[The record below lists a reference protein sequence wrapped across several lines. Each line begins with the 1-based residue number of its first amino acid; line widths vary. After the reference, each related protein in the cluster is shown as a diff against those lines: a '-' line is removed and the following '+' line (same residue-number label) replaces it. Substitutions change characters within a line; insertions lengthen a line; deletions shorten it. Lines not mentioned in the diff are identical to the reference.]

1 MQFVY
6 IIVVFGIL
14 ALPALADQITLKN
27 GDKLTGKITTSDA
40 STLTLKTEYAGDVK
54 IKRDSIASITA
65 EEPLNVQLAD
75 RTIIGSVAPAPEAD
89 KVTIQAPGAD
99 AVTAPLAEVA
109 AFRDDPAQRAY
120 ERELER
126 NLNPRLNDFWQGF
139 FSFSMAGASGNA
151 DTATYST
158 SMAASRAA
166 GKNKMALYFNQVYAT
181 QSTAA
186 PTGATAN
193 RISGGYRIDRD
204 VSRRLFVFG
213 TTDYDYDQFLDLDL
227 RSVLGGG
234 LGLKVWKAERGFL
247 DIGSGGVFNREKF
260 GSGLIRK
267 AGELLINEELG
278 LKVNS
283 RLKLS
288 QRLSLY
294 PNLSDTG
301 QYRFNFDTGAS
312 MPVFGWLEWNI
323 GFSSRFLSNPPPG
336 RQRSDL
342 LYTTGIRL
350 SFDQTRI
357 K

>member
-1 MQFVY
+1 MHSLSRIAICCVM
-6 IIVVFGIL
+6 
-14 ALPALADQITLKN
+14 ALPLLADQVTLKN

-40 STLTLKTEYAGDVK
+40 ATLTIKTEYAGDVK
-54 IKRDSIASITA
+54 IKRDSIASITT

-75 RTIIGSVAPAPEAD
+75 RTVIGSVAPAPEED
-89 KVTIQAPGAD
+89 KVTIRVPGAE

-109 AFRDDPAQRAY
+109 AFRDDPSQRAF
-120 ERELER
+120 ERERER

-139 FSFSMAGASGNA
+139 ISFSMAGASGNA
-151 DTATYST
+151 ETATYST

-181 QSTAA
+181 QSTVE
-186 PTGATAN
+186 PFGATAS
-193 RISGGYRIDRD
+193 RLSGGYRVDRD
-204 VSRRLFVFG
+204 VSRRLFMFG
-213 TTDYDYDQFLDLDL
+213 TTDFDYDRFLDLDL
-227 RSVLGGG
+227 RSVFGGG
-234 LGLKVWKAERGFL
+234 LGVKLWKSDRGFL

-267 AGELLINEELG
+267 AGELLITEELG
-278 LKVNS
+278 LKINS

-288 QRLSLY
+288 QRMSLY

-301 QYRFNFDTGAS
+301 QYRLNLDTGAS

-336 RQRSDL
+336 RQKNDL

-350 SFDQTRI
+350 SFDQTKI

>member
-1 MQFVY
+1 MRLCYFFAF
-6 IIVVFGIL
+6 IGIST
-14 ALPALADQITLKN
+14 LPALADQVTLKN

-40 STLTLKTEYAGDVK
+40 STLTIKTEYAGDVK

-65 EEPLNVQLAD
+65 EEPLNVELAG
-75 RTIIGSVAPAPEAD
+75 RTIIGSVAPAPDAE
-89 KVTIQAPGAD
+89 KVTIQAPGAE
-99 AVTAPLAEVA
+99 AITAPLAEVA

-120 ERELER
+120 ERERER

-139 FSFSMAGASGNA
+139 ISFSMAGASGNA
-151 DTATYST
+151 DTATYSS

-181 QSTAA
+181 QSTTE
-186 PTGATAN
+186 PFGATAN

-204 VSRRLFVFG
+204 VSKRLFVFG

-234 LGLKVWKAERGFL
+234 LGVKVWKSDRGFL
-247 DIGSGGVFNREKF
+247 DLGSGGVFNREKF

-267 AGELLINEELG
+267 SGEVLINEELG

-336 RQRSDL
+336 RRKSDL

-350 SFDQTRI
+350 SFDQTKI

>member
-1 MQFVY
+1 MIRLLTFLLGLA
-6 IIVVFGIL
+6 F
-14 ALPALADQITLKN
+14 ALPALADQIVLKN
-27 GDKLTGKITTSDA
+27 GDKLTGQIISSDA
-40 STLTLKTEYAGDVK
+40 ATLTLKTEYAGDIK
-54 IKRDSIASITA
+54 IKRDSIASIA
-65 EEPLNVQLAD
+65 ADAPLNVQMAD
-75 RTIIGSVAPAPEAD
+75 KTVVATVAPAPEPE
-89 KVTIQAPGAD
+89 KVVIQAPGAE
-99 AVTAPLAEVA
+99 AVTAPIAEVA
-109 AFRDDPAQRAY
+109 AFRNDPSQRAY

-126 NLNPRLNDFWQGF
+126 NLHPRLNDFWQGF
-139 FSFSMAGASGNA
+139 VSFSVAGASGNA

-158 SMAASRAA
+158 SLAASRAA

-181 QSTAA
+181 QSTKE
-186 PTGATAN
+186 PFGATAN
-193 RISGGYRIDRD
+193 RLSGGYRLDRD
-204 VSRRLFVFG
+204 VSRRMFVFA
-213 TTDYDYDQFLDLDL
+213 TTDFDYDQFLDLDL

-234 LGLKVWKAERGFL
+234 LGFKVWKSNRGFL

-288 QRLSLY
+288 QRMSLY

-301 QYRFNFDTGAS
+301 QYRLNLDTGAS

-323 GFSSRFLSNPPPG
+323 GFSSRYLSNPPPG
-336 RQRSDL
+336 LKSNDL

-350 SFDQTRI
+350 SFDQTKIR
-357 K
+357 